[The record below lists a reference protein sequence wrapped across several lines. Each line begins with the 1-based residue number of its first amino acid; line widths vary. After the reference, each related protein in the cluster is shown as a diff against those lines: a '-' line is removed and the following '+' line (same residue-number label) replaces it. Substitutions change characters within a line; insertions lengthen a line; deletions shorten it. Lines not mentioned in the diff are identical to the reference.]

1 MIMVIKMNLNHHIQ
15 DMEEYIK
22 KGRVKILPLHKN
34 SKIPKDEGYYDEI
47 YTVNDL
53 KNHDGNFGIIV
64 GANHQ
69 DSSLAIIDVDGYK
82 LSADEDETRFAE
94 VKQATKDFIFGCL
107 KDIPDAMHVRTQS
120 GGYHIYLWNKTVA
133 DKVHETSKSLHFPV
147 DFEIAELAG
156 KSLAHSIEIFTK
168 ERSKQCV
175 LPGSTILDKATGNL
189 NTYEI
194 ISEINCFA
202 DIGQVDDINAT
213 VRDTLINHGFRYG
226 KKDEDTSKIESEQKF
241 IKLEPENDF
250 IPRLKELGEDK
261 ISNIVNIMIPIF
273 KLCDGAKYY
282 IALALGGYFSRTISE
297 RSAQSICEKIVD
309 EVGSIFDDCE
319 HFINT
324 VLNNYKSTANEKT
337 GLPRIADIAKSF
349 DKTFNEYRFIYDMDK
364 ICKDKSKHEFVLN
377 KHSDTKKTYLSIN
390 YSTNTIGSYVW
401 NKTKDGTVFYSNI
414 HDILNLS
421 PVKIYESYNIL
432 DKNASADLCFT
443 FYRNGMPQQQTI
455 KGNDIESLEKQL
467 AKRPGI
473 VLKPREYKGL
483 LNEIINEYI
492 KLDMITI
499 NEEIPV
505 EGVFINP
512 INNKLCRRDEKGN
525 TQIDK
530 PSQESVKEGLKI
542 WKELKKVYPGDET
555 KLSHILRYGLL
566 CPFSYV
572 LKTEHKWMRLLYL
585 YGPSRTSKTTLA
597 EIALCPFTNID
608 EEVSIGGGSFDTPYR
623 IGKVL
628 SRQGV
633 GVIINEP
640 SPKIEEGEPREII
653 KRAVESKISREK
665 EDKGEHVKIPAY
677 SNMIITANS
686 FLPTHDAYVRRTQY
700 LEFTKADRLSEED
713 VDTFNKTFNHNN
725 WDNTDFIKLRAIGDY
740 VIWFVNENLDILRKK
755 HSEIVDSM
763 LNSLLN
769 YAGEDKRDW
778 TWLYKTAKLMEIDH
792 SDNEIVNQFRRMVLH
807 DNTRLNSNRYS
818 TATPD
823 GNESDYEEGFKFYFI
838 ESVRK
843 QNIDYLYYSNTNSGE
858 YIIVNSSVKNA
869 LNEFC
874 NLQVTCKGLA
884 SYMDCD
890 YKVINFD
897 NKSIKGFRMEW
908 QDFKRFLD
916 GVNYQKDN
924 EEKNQD

>member
-1 MIMVIKMNLNHHIQ
+1 MDLNQYIS
-15 DMEEYIK
+15 DMEEYIQ
-22 KGRVKILPLHKN
+22 KGRIKILPLKYN
-34 SKIPKDEGYYDEI
+34 SKEPKENGYYDKN

-53 KNHDGNFGIIV
+53 KNHDGNFGIIA

-94 VKQATKDFIFGCL
+94 VKQATKDFIFECL

-133 DKVHETSKSLHFPV
+133 NKIHETSKNMYFPV
-147 DFEIAELAG
+147 DFKISELAG

-175 LPGSTILDKATGNL
+175 LPGSTILDKATKKI

-202 DIGQVDDINAT
+202 DIGQVDDIHAT
-213 VRDTLINHGFRYG
+213 VRDTLINHGFTFG
-226 KKDEDTSKIESEQKF
+226 KKDEDTSKKESESKS
-241 IKLEPENDF
+241 KKSEPKDDFVPNLIELDND
-250 IPRLKELGEDK
+250 KVSE
-261 ISNIVNIMIPIF
+261 VANIMIPIF
-273 KLCDGAKYY
+273 RLCNGVKYY
-282 IALALGGYFSRTISE
+282 IALALGGYFSRTITR
-297 RSAQSICEKIVD
+297 RSAECICDYIVN
-309 EVGSIFDDCE
+309 EIGNIFDDSE
-319 HFINT
+319 HFINS
-324 VLNNYKSTANEKT
+324 VLNNYESTAEKKT
-337 GLPRIADIAKSF
+337 GLPSIVNHV
-349 DKTFNEYRFIYDMDK
+349 KTFDNNFNENKFIFQMNK
-364 ICKDKSKHEFVLN
+364 ICKYKYKHEFKLKDGSN
-377 KHSDTKKTYLSIN
+377 KKTYLSIDYN
-390 YSTNTIGSYVW
+390 AHTIGSYTW
-401 NKTKDGTVFYSNI
+401 NRAKKGAIYYSNI
-414 HDILNLS
+414 HDILNFS
-421 PVKIYESYNIL
+421 PVKIYESYNVL
-432 DKNASADLCFT
+432 EKNASANLCLT
-443 FYRNGMPQQQTI
+443 FYRRGMPQEQTI
-455 KGNDIESLEKQL
+455 KGNDIEALEKQL
-467 AKRPGI
+467 ARRPGI
-473 VLKPREYKGL
+473 VLKPKEYKGL

-499 NEEIPV
+499 NEEIPI

-512 INNKLCRRDEKGN
+512 HTKTLCRRNEKGN

-542 WKELKKVYPGDET
+542 WKELKNVYPGDET

-713 VDTFNKTFNHNN
+713 VDNFNKTFNHNN
-725 WDNTDFIKLRAIGDY
+725 WNDTDFLKLRAIGDY
-740 VIWFVNENLDILRKK
+740 VIWFVSENADILGKK

-763 LNSLLN
+763 LNSLLKF
-769 YAGEDKRDW
+769 AGEDKTNW
-778 TWLYKTAKLMEIDH
+778 EWIYKDAELMEIEH
-792 SDNEIVNQFRRMVLH
+792 SDKEILNQFRRMVLH
-807 DNTRLNSNRYS
+807 DNTRLNSHKYS
-818 TATPD
+818 ATPD
-823 GNESDYEEGFKFYFI
+823 GDESDYEEGFKFYFI

-843 QNIDYLYYSNTNSGE
+843 QNIDYLYYSKTDSKE

-884 SYMDCD
+884 SYMDFD
-890 YKVINFD
+890 YKVINFS
-897 NKSIKGFRMEW
+897 NKSIKGFRIEW
-908 QDFKRFLD
+908 QDFKTFLD
-916 GVNYQKDN
+916 GLENEN
-924 EEKNQD
+924 EEEDENQD